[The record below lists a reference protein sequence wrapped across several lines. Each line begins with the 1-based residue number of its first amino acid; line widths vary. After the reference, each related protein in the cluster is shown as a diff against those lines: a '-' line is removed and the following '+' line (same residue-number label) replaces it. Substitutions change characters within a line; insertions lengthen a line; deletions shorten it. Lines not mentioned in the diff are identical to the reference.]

1 MSATERQT
9 RHVLLGLIGAP
20 IRHSASPAMHEA
32 AAAALG
38 WKGYYQL
45 IEIAGADAA
54 LLRKLLDGVRLLG
67 FAGVNVTY
75 PYKEAVL
82 PLLDEL
88 SEAARMIGA
97 VNTVVVRDGRL
108 IGHNT
113 DVSGFER
120 AAAALLA
127 ESPGPVAVIGAGGV
141 GKAAAVAM
149 AKSGVSGLRIFDLDR
164 AKAAA
169 LADIVAPLTDSVVAG
184 TVAEAV
190 SGANGLVN
198 GTPVGMLPNRES
210 PVDPAL
216 LRSDLWVADAV
227 YYPLSTPL
235 LVAAQRIG
243 ARTLNGRALAIHQ
256 AVDAFEL
263 FTGVKPSVEV
273 MSAAFDAVL
282 EARAD
287 EKTFK

>member
-1 MSATERQT
+1 
-9 RHVLLGLIGAP
+9 
-20 IRHSASPAMHEA
+20 MHEA
-32 AAAALG
+32 AAAAFG
-38 WKGYYQL
+38 WKGHYQL

-54 LLRKLLDGVRLLG
+54 LLGKLLDGVRLLG
-67 FAGVNVTY
+67 FAGVNITY

-88 SEAARMIGA
+88 SEGARMIGA
-97 VNTVVVRDGRL
+97 VNTVVVQHGRL

-127 ESPGPVAVIGAGGV
+127 ESRGPVAVIGAGGV

-149 AKSGVSGLRIFDLDR
+149 AKSGVRGLRIFDLDPR
-164 AKAAA
+164 KAAA
-169 LADIVAPLTDSVVAG
+169 LAETVAPLTDSVVAE

-190 SGANGLVN
+190 FGASGVVN
-198 GTPVGMLPNRES
+198 GTPVGMLPSRES

-216 LRSDLWVADAV
+216 LRADLWVADAV
-227 YYPLSTPL
+227 YYPLCTRL
-235 LVAAQRIG
+235 LAAAQKIG
-243 ARTLNGRALAIHQ
+243 AKTLNGRALAIHQ

-263 FTGVKPSVEV
+263 FTSVKPSVEV

-282 EARAD
+282 EGRTD
-287 EKTFK
+287 R

>member
-263 FTGVKPSVEV
+263 FTGVEPSVEV